1 MPDTSFYV
9 PQGKLERFG
18 PLYSAPDANGL
29 SVLDDVTT
37 SPYVRPDVVP
47 SGGAG
52 LVSSM
57 PDYLR
62 FMLMLANGGELDGVR
77 LLKRS
82 TVTAMT
88 TNQLVGPT
96 FPVRFNNE
104 PWAGMGYGLGVGVQV
119 TEVPQFG
126 WIGVSGTTAW
136 IYPREEMI
144 VIAMPQALFNWE
156 ASDTLLRMAHEALA
170 I

>member
-1 MPDTSFYV
+1 MQDTSFYV
-9 PQGKLERFG
+9 PQEKLERFG
-18 PLYSAPDANGL
+18 PLYSAPDENGL

-37 SPYVRPDVVP
+37 SPYSRPEAVP
-47 SGGAG
+47 SGGVG

-57 PDYLR
+57 PDYFR
-62 FMLMLANGGELDGVR
+62 FILMLANGGELDGVR
-77 LLKRS
+77 LLKPD

-88 TNQLVGPT
+88 TNQLTGPT
-96 FPVRFNNE
+96 FPIRSSSG
-104 PWAGMGYGLGVGVQV
+104 PWPGMGFGFGIGVQV
-119 TEVPQFG
+119 TDAPRVG
-126 WIGVSGTTAW
+126 WVGISGTTAW

-156 ASDTLLRMAHEALA
+156 ASNTLLRMAQETIA